1 MGPPLDPGAPV
12 WGHWVSI
19 STRPWRLWR
28 RENVPYSA
36 SKATGCG
43 FPAARGK
50 VTPTSG
56 VLLIGHKVRAA
67 LPNLFRGRR
76 ASVTG
81 TAALPK
87 AVIVATGLYTPPF
100 SVSNTELVEAFNA
113 YVERFNAANAEAIA
127 AGEVVALAPSSPE
140 FIEKASGIKARY
152 VMDKAGII
160 DPEVMRPILP
170 ERSNDEISILAEMAV
185 EAARQAIARW
195 GKPVSEIGAVICA
208 ASNMQRA
215 YPAMAIE
222 VQQALGI
229 EGFAFDMN
237 VACSSATFGI
247 KTAADFIATG
257 SAKAVLMVNPEICS
271 GHLNFTDR
279 DSHFIFGDVAT
290 AVILEDESQATGG
303 WEILGTRLKTE
314 FSNNIRN
321 NFGFLNRTAPEGIGA
336 KDKLFV
342 QEGRKVF
349 REVVPMVSQMI
360 VEHAGDIGVD
370 PTGLKRLWLHQANI
384 NMNDLIARKVL
395 GRDPEPGENVIILDT
410 YANTSSAG
418 SIIAFH
424 TANDDFAPGETGLIC
439 SFGAGYSAGTVFV
452 RKR

>member
-1 MGPPLDPGAPV
+1 M
-12 WGHWVSI
+12 HQ
-19 STRPWRLWR
+19 
-28 RENVPYSA
+28 
-36 SKATGCG
+36 
-43 FPAARGK
+43 
-50 VTPTSG
+50 
-56 VLLIGHKVRAA
+56 
-67 LPNLFRGRR
+67 
-76 ASVTG
+76 
-81 TAALPK
+81 
-87 AVIVATGLYTPPF
+87 AVIAATGLFTPPF
-100 SVSNTELVEAFNA
+100 SISNVELVDAFNA

-127 AGEVVALAPSSPE
+127 AGAVTALAPSSPE

-152 VMDKAGII
+152 VMNKDGII
-160 DPEVMRPILP
+160 DPEVMRPDLP
-170 ERSNDEISILAEMAV
+170 ERPNDQISILAEMAV
-185 EAARQAIARW
+185 KAAEQAIAAW

-271 GHLNFTDR
+271 GHLNFKDR

-290 AVILEDESQATGG
+290 AVILEEASQATGG
-303 WEILGTRLKTE
+303 WEILGTRLKTQ

-321 NFGFLNRTAPEGIGA
+321 NFGFLNNAAPEGIGA

-349 REVVPMVSQMI
+349 REVVPMVSEMI
-360 VEHAGDIGVD
+360 VEHAGDIGLD
-370 PTGLKRLWLHQANI
+370 ATALKRLWLHQANI

-395 GRDPEPGENVIILDT
+395 GRDPEAGENVIILDE

-424 TANDDFAPGETGLIC
+424 TANDDFAAGDTGLIC

>member
-1 MGPPLDPGAPV
+1 MPD
-12 WGHWVSI
+12 
-19 STRPWRLWR
+19 
-28 RENVPYSA
+28 
-36 SKATGCG
+36 
-43 FPAARGK
+43 
-50 VTPTSG
+50 
-56 VLLIGHKVRAA
+56 
-67 LPNLFRGRR
+67 
-76 ASVTG
+76 
-81 TAALPK
+81 
-87 AVIVATGLYTPPF
+87 AVIAATGLYTPPN
-100 SVSNTELVEAFNA
+100 SLSNEELVVTFNA
-113 YVERFNAANAEAIA
+113 YVAAFNAENTEAIS
-127 AGEVVALAPSSPE
+127 AGHMEGLTPSSAE
-140 FIEKASGIKARY
+140 FIEKASGIKSRF
-152 VMDKAGII
+152 VIDKTGLV
-160 DPEVMRPILP
+160 DPELMRPIIP
-170 ERSNDEISILAEMAV
+170 ERSNDELSVLAEIAV
-185 EAARQAIARW
+185 EAAKDALARW
-195 GKPVSEIGAVICA
+195 GKPASEIGAVICA

-247 KTAADFIATG
+247 KTAADFVGSG

-271 GHLNFTDR
+271 GHLNFRDR

-290 AVILEDESQATGG
+290 AAIVEAKDEASGG
-303 WEILGTRLKTE
+303 WDILGTRLKTQ

-321 NFGFLNRTAPEGIGA
+321 NFGFLNRAAPEGIGQR
-336 KDKLFV
+336 DKLFV

-349 REVVPMVSQMI
+349 REVVPMVSEMI
-360 VEHAGDIGVD
+360 VEHARDIGID

-384 NMNDLIARKVL
+384 NMNEMIGRRVL
-395 GRDPEPGENVIILDT
+395 GRDPAPGENVIILDD

-424 TANDDFAPGETGLIC
+424 KANDDFQPGETGLIC

>member
-1 MGPPLDPGAPV
+1 M
-12 WGHWVSI
+12 HQ
-19 STRPWRLWR
+19 
-28 RENVPYSA
+28 
-36 SKATGCG
+36 
-43 FPAARGK
+43 
-50 VTPTSG
+50 
-56 VLLIGHKVRAA
+56 
-67 LPNLFRGRR
+67 
-76 ASVTG
+76 
-81 TAALPK
+81 
-87 AVIVATGLYTPPF
+87 AVIAATGLYTPQQ
-100 SVSNTELVEAFNA
+100 SISNVELVEAFNA
-113 YVERFNAANAEAIA
+113 YVARFNAENAAAIESGA
-127 AGEVVALAPSSPE
+127 VEPLTPSSAE
-140 FIEKASGIKARY
+140 FVEKASGIKARF
-152 VMDKAGII
+152 VMDKAGIL
-160 DPEVMRPILP
+160 DPAVMRPNIP
-170 ERSNDEISILAEMAV
+170 ERSNDEISVLAEIAV
-185 EAARQAIARW
+185 AAAREAIAAW

-247 KTAADFIATG
+247 KTAADFIASG

-271 GHLNFTDR
+271 GHLNFKDR

-290 AVILEDESQATGG
+290 AVIVEAADQAEGG
-303 WEILGTRLKTE
+303 WEILGTRLKTQ

-321 NFGFLNRTAPEGIGA
+321 NFGFLNNAAPEGIGA

-349 REVVPMVSQMI
+349 REVVPMVSEMI
-360 VEHAGDIGVD
+360 VTHANDLGID

-384 NMNDLIARKVL
+384 NMNDMIGRKVL
-395 GRDPEPGENVIILDT
+395 GRDPTPEENVIILDT

-424 TANDDFAPGETGLIC
+424 RANSDFQPGDTGLIC

>member
-1 MGPPLDPGAPV
+1 
-12 WGHWVSI
+12 
-19 STRPWRLWR
+19 
-28 RENVPYSA
+28 
-36 SKATGCG
+36 
-43 FPAARGK
+43 
-50 VTPTSG
+50 
-56 VLLIGHKVRAA
+56 
-67 LPNLFRGRR
+67 LPD
-76 ASVTG
+76 
-81 TAALPK
+81 
-87 AVIVATGLYTPPF
+87 AVIAATGLYTPPF
-100 SVSNTELVEAFNA
+100 SLSNAELVETFNA

-127 AGEVVALAPSSPE
+127 AGEIEALTGSSVE
-140 FIEKASGIKARY
+140 FIEKASGIKSRY
-152 VMDKAGII
+152 VVDKSGLV
-160 DPEVMRPILP
+160 DPEVMRPVLP
-170 ERSNDEISILAEMAV
+170 ERPNEEISVLAEMAV
-185 EAARQAIARW
+185 AAAKDALARW
-195 GKPVSEIGAVICA
+195 GKPASEIGAVICA

-247 KTAADFIATG
+247 KTAADFVTSG
-257 SAKAVLMVNPEICS
+257 SARAVLMVNPEICS
-271 GHLNFTDR
+271 GHLNFRDR

-290 AVILEDESQATGG
+290 AVIVEAADQASGDG
-303 WEILGTRLKTE
+303 WDILGTRLKTQ

-321 NFGFLNRTAPEGIGA
+321 NFGFLNRAAPEGIGQA
-336 KDKLFV
+336 DKLFV

-360 VEHAGDIGVD
+360 VDHAGDLGID
-370 PTGLKRLWLHQANI
+370 STTLKRLWLHQANI
-384 NMNDLIARKVL
+384 NMNEMIGKRVL
-395 GRDPEPGENVIILDT
+395 GRDPEPGENVIILDE

-424 TANDDFAPGETGLIC
+424 KANDDFRSGETGLIC